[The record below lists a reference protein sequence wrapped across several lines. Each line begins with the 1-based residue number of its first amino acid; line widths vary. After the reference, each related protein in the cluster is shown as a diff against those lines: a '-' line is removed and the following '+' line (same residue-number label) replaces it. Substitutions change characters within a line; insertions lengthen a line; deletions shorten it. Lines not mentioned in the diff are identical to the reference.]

1 MSSVLVIHTFLPGSV
16 LLQFEYDDQD
26 QEKLLLPEVKKG
38 FAGHNTG
45 VVEQE
50 SHLAKPYLIWQI
62 VHLTKFPTKW
72 GMKVIYKPIFFMQT
86 NKQIEI

>member
-1 MSSVLVIHTFLPGSV
+1 MLVIHTFLPGSV

-50 SHLAKPYLIWQI
+50 SYLSKQYLI
-62 VHLTKFPTKW
+62 
-72 GMKVIYKPIFFMQT
+72 
-86 NKQIEI
+86 